1 MASKP
6 AVHDLIS
13 LFEAIE
19 TSESKMDEHTRYL
32 SQLLPSPWTEMAPS
46 LTIPY
51 SPRST
56 VGSEV
61 DSDRPSPL
69 TSATSSPASS
79 PTSSPISASPRMNRF
94 TSSLRRIG
102 SRSKKCYSS
111 SSLGM
116 GTILLRRRPS
126 NVDLALTEE
135 RYRCTEDSIERRG
148 LGLLEPRPVDPMPL
162 MADGHAHIDSSNNL
176 SSVTSDLKEPSA
188 LLSPLSARQSPR
200 FVMGGIA
207 EVMEGS
213 A

>member
-1 MASKP
+1 MASPKP

-32 SQLLPSPWTEMAPS
+32 SQLLPSPWTEMAPT

-56 VGSEV
+56 VGSEL

-79 PTSSPISASPRMNRF
+79 PTSSPISTSPRMNRF

-111 SSLGM
+111 SSLGI

-126 NVDLALTEE
+126 TVDLALTEE
-135 RYRCTEDSIERRG
+135 RYRCSEDSIERHG
-148 LGLLEPRPVDPMPL
+148 LGLLEPRPVDPVPL
-162 MADGHAHIDSSNNL
+162 MTDGHAHIDSNNL
-176 SSVTSDLKEPSA
+176 SSFTSDIKESSA
-188 LLSPLSARQSPR
+188 LSSPLSARQSPR

-207 EVMEGS
+207 EVLEGS